1 LTARRLLV
9 LAVAAV
15 AIAGV
20 AGCSDPPA
28 PHDPSPAQVVASLGA
43 VPIPSAGPAVT
54 TPTAVPGRPAV
65 LAIGGPV
72 RVTLPGGSTVLAT
85 ALGPRQV
92 HTAPARSATRR
103 RPPDSTKATITLR
116 LQAVRGDLIADAGQ
130 LSSRDETGKAVALTP
145 RGATRVHARP
155 GLAQTLTVGGTFPT
169 GAAQVTWRSGSH
181 VLAVWTFNI
190 ELD

>member
-1 LTARRLLV
+1 MTARRLLV

-15 AIAGV
+15 AV

-54 TPTAVPGRPAV
+54 TPTAAPGRPAV

-85 ALGPRQV
+85 ALGPKQV
-92 HTAPARSATRR
+92 VTAPPRSSARRR
-103 RPPDSTKATITLR
+103 RPPDATKATIALR
-116 LQAVRGDLIADAGQ
+116 LQAVRGDLTADAGQ
-130 LSSRDETGKAVALTP
+130 LSSRDETGKAIALTP
-145 RGATRVHARP
+145 RGATRVLASP
-155 GLAQTLTVGGTFPT
+155 GHPQTLRVGGTFPT
-169 GAAQVTWRSGSH
+169 GAAQVTWRSGRH
-181 VLAVWTFNI
+181 VLAIWTFNI